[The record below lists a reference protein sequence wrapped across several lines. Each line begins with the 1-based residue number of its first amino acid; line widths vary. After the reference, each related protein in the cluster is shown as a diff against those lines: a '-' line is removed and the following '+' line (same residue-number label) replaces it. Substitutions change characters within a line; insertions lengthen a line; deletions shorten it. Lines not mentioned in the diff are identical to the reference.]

1 MFTAKDKETIS
12 SKGLT
17 LEDVEKQL
25 RYFRQGFPPLD
36 ILGPAVPG
44 NGITCFSKEEQNR
57 YAGIYDAW
65 NGSRIKFV
73 PASGAASR
81 MFMDLLK
88 QGNFCNPK
96 SGGIAESVRIFFER
110 LSSFAFSLSYRA
122 EGI

>member
-81 MFMDLLK
+81 MFMDLFKARELL
-88 QGNFCNPK
+88 QSGNQ
-96 SGGIAESVRIFFER
+96 AEYPVEKP
-110 LSSFAFSLSYRA
+110 
-122 EGI
+122 